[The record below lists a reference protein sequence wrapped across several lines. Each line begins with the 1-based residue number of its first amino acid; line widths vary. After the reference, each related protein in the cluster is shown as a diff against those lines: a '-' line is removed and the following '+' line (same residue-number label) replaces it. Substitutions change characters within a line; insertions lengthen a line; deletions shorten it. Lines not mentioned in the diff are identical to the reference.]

1 MPRRKLIKTDLY
13 PYHITNRLNNRQ
25 FFNIDMNLCWDVF
38 AKYLTYA
45 NYLYGLQTHAFVLMS
60 NHYHLIAST
69 PDKNIGDAVK
79 YFQREISKEL
89 NFKSGRINHLFGGR
103 YHWSVIT
110 NEKFYSLALKYV
122 YRNPCKA
129 FVTYKVEE
137 YPYSSLTRQLGVY
150 NDLPMN
156 LKIFKPEVI
165 DSQLGCTLNENV
177 LEWMNEPFNNEID
190 QGIYNGLRKTEFQ
203 IPHTKN
209 KKAVVIDELLFSHR
223 IPKR

>member
-1 MPRRKLIKTDLY
+1 
-13 PYHITNRLNNRQ
+13 
-25 FFNIDMNLCWDVF
+25 MNQCWDVF

-89 NFKSGRINHLFGGR
+89 NLKSGRINHLFGGR

-129 FVTYKVEE
+129 FMTYKVEE
-137 YPYSSLTRQLGVY
+137 YPYSSLSRQLGIY

-156 LKIFKPEVI
+156 LKVYRPSSGI
-165 DSQLGCTLNENV
+165 DSYIGCKLNEGLIDWFN
-177 LEWMNEPFNNEID
+177 MPFDNEAHRSISL
-190 QGIYNGLRKTEFQ
+190 GLRRTEFKLST
-203 IPHTKN
+203 TKN
-209 KKAVVIDELLFSHR
+209 KKAVALDDLLFLRR